1 MQIRPFSKMEKVQSY
16 LTLDEDDLLSDLSSG
31 DLEMLLSLLLGK
43 VHESEVRVST
53 EKDEIMRLE
62 TEIAQYV
69 TERENC
75 LSLAAQIV
83 HLHPVL
89 EEEFK
94 TREQLQ
100 TVAAELKRL
109 KKDIAQDTS
118 EQPDAAKLEQ
128 LIAESETMITSLHQ
142 KQRMVKS
149 ERVHLTKVLET
160 TQNTLSEAQA
170 ESHAADQELLRLQK
184 ECTEQANVK
193 SLGDNEADRQLDA
206 CIRQLGVLNLL
217 ARKK

>member
-1 MQIRPFSKMEKVQSY
+1 MQISPCDHLHVMIDSSARSKMEKVQSY

-31 DLEMLLSLLLGK
+31 DLEMLLSFLVGK
-43 VHESEVRVST
+43 VHEIEVRVST

-62 TEIAQYV
+62 TERAQYV
-69 TERENC
+69 TERDNC

-100 TVAAELKRL
+100 VVAAELKRL

-142 KQRMVKS
+142 KQRMFKS
-149 ERVHLTKVLET
+149 EKIHLTKVLET

-170 ESHAADQELLRLQK
+170 ESHAGLPQMDSWRLLLIRS
-184 ECTEQANVK
+184 CFACRRNVLSK
-193 SLGDNEADRQLDA
+193 LM
-206 CIRQLGVLNLL
+206 
-217 ARKK
+217 

>member
-1 MQIRPFSKMEKVQSY
+1 MQIRPCAHLHVMIDSSARVKMEKVQSY

-31 DLEMLLSLLLGK
+31 DLEMLLSFLVGK
-43 VHESEVRVST
+43 VHEIEVRVST

-62 TEIAQYV
+62 TEIAQYIA
-69 TERENC
+69 ERDNC

-100 TVAAELKRL
+100 AVASELERL

-118 EQPDAAKLEQ
+118 EQPDAAKLGQ

-142 KQRMVKS
+142 KQHMFKS
-149 ERVHLTKVLET
+149 EKIHLTKLIRSCFACRRTVLS
-160 TQNTLSEAQA
+160 TLM
-170 ESHAADQELLRLQK
+170 
-184 ECTEQANVK
+184 
-193 SLGDNEADRQLDA
+193 
-206 CIRQLGVLNLL
+206 
-217 ARKK
+217 